1 MNRRVVA
8 VTTAAVIAI
17 TGAGAVVLYAR
28 SADERA
34 LEGQRAVTAYVVR
47 QQVPAGTTAEKA
59 VDEGL
64 MVQELIARKAV
75 PDDVL
80 TSTSGGYDQLVA
92 TTTLQPGTIVL
103 KPQFA
108 AKATTQGALTVPQ
121 GKFAVSV
128 ALDDPAHV
136 GPFVAVGSHVAIFD
150 TFNIQET
157 DARDETPAGDK
168 LQERHEFARAT
179 RLLLPDVE
187 VLAVGTTTTAA
198 TADPSSGDPAAADVE
213 QVSSMTPDTMTL
225 ITVAVTQPQAEKIV
239 HAAHTGT
246 MTFALIGP
254 DAAAVPGAGVDDRR
268 LFKVAK

>member
-8 VTTAAVIAI
+8 GTTAAVIAI
-17 TGAGAVVLYAR
+17 AGAGAVVLYAR

-47 QQVPAGTTAEKA
+47 EQVPAGTTAEKA
-59 VDEGL
+59 VEEGL

-108 AKATTQGALTVPQ
+108 AKATTQGQISVPE

-136 GPFVAVGSHVAIFD
+136 GPFVTVGSHVAIFD

-168 LQERHEFARAT
+168 LQERHEYSRAT
-179 RLLLPDVE
+179 RLLVPDVE
-187 VLAVGTTTTAA
+187 VLAVGATTTAV
-198 TADPSSGDPAAADVE
+198 TADPSSGDPAADVE
-213 QVSSMTPDTMTL
+213 QVASTTLDSLTL

-254 DAAAVPGAGVDDRR
+254 DAAAVPGAGIDDRR